1 MSLLRLFTRAF
12 DPEFRAAREKAI
24 GHIRAGHL
32 DWRVV
37 NAAVRAEEPDRFVFA
52 VFYQESGLRVVPG
65 RYAIVAVGR
74 RNGSVEDLPLSPQSP
89 YRIRGLK

>member
-32 DWRVV
+32 DWRVGKCSRSRRGAGPLRV
-37 NAAVRAEEPDRFVFA
+37 A
-52 VFYQESGLRVVPG
+52 VFYREPGLQVVPG
-65 RYAIVAVGR
+65 RYTIVAVGR
-74 RNGSVEDLPLSPQSP
+74 RSGSVEDLPLSPQSP
-89 YRIRGLK
+89 YWIRGLK